1 MLLAMPMWR
10 RCLPAGMTRCWRT
23 RATCGMCLSRLSP
36 QTSTRTWT
44 CECACLCRRCRRVLD
59 GAALRVPH
67 VRLYRAECIR
77 RAAPNR
83 HCGRSVCYMFAAG
96 SCGACWWIS
105 SWPTW
110 RSPAA
115 SHPALAQVCLVQQRL
130 KPDPTD
136 CPCYVETKEAPPKE
150 SPGGTMAGNAPF
162 GQGVRHPAD
171 APDPRIGQYRGARMP
186 GWVEFVD
193 WWVGSGS
200 G

>member
-1 MLLAMPMWR
+1 VSVPASVAAAGVFWTVRHCECRMCDCTGPSAYAGQPLTGTVGAACVTCLLLAPVV
-10 RCLPAGMTRCWRT
+10 LPAGWQTARRGCGHTLAQQVGGWEDIWVGGWMD
-23 RATCGMCLSRLSP
+23 ATCCSS
-36 QTSTRTWT
+36 
-44 CECACLCRRCRRVLD
+44 A
-59 GAALRVPH
+59 AAL
-67 VRLYRAECIR
+67 
-77 RAAPNR
+77 
-83 HCGRSVCYMFAAG
+83 
-96 SCGACWWIS
+96 
-105 SWPTW
+105 W